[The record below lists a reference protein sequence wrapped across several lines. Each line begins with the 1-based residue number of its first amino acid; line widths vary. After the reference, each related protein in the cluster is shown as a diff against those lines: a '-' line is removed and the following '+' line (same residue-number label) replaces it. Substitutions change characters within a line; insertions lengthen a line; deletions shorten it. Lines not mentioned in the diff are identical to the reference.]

1 MKIVFINGKKR
12 AGKDTF
18 VGYLES
24 SARFHKI
31 RVRAVSSIDP
41 VREALASMGIDIQQ
55 KTPELRAAMSEIGDV
70 LQNRFQF
77 RSKWVCMRALD
88 ADIDATH
95 IFVVHMREPVL
106 IEQTIALLAQYDFH
120 DVTKIFIES
129 DRGDDEENSN
139 ASDRSVWQEDFYD
152 EVYPNNGTVQELS
165 HKAGDFLKKLMPG
178 RTGVL
183 P

>member
-41 VREALASMGIDIQQ
+41 VREALSAMGIDTKQ
-55 KTPELRAAMSEIGDV
+55 KTPEMRAAMSEIGDV

-77 RSKWVCMRALD
+77 RSKWVCSRVLD
-88 ADIDATH
+88 ADVDGVH
-95 IFVVHMREPVL
+95 IFVVHMREPA
-106 IEQTIALLAQYDFH
+106 IIDETIKLLAQYDFH
-120 DVTKIFIES
+120 DVKKIFIES
-129 DRGDDEENSN
+129 ERGDHEVDSN
-139 ASDRSVWQEDFYD
+139 ASDRGVWRDDFYD
-152 EVYPNNGTVQELS
+152 EVFVNNGTVQELS
-165 HKAGDFLKKLMPG
+165 HKAAAFLKKLMPG
-178 RTGVL
+178 RTGLL